1 MILPYCVYVLQSQKD
16 LQLYYGYSANLEN
29 RIIDHNRGRTDS
41 TRNRRPLKLI
51 YCEFFLNKKDAKR
64 RESYFKTTQGRR
76 MLKLL
81 LRQTLKEINYPK

>member
-1 MILPYCVYVLQSQKD
+1 MILPYCVYVLQSRKD
-16 LQLYYGYSANLEN
+16 LGLYYGYSTKLEE

-41 TRNRRPLKLI
+41 TRIRRPLKLI

-81 LRQTLKEINYPK
+81 LRETLKEINYPR